1 MGPSMQQKSSKTR
14 FWLTLLI
21 VNILAF
27 IYPLGL
33 LFTSEDDGTRL
44 FAVIML
50 MAGFILLAV
59 TDAVSIVFAH
69 WT

>member
-1 MGPSMQQKSSKTR
+1 MGPSMQKKSSKTR

-27 IYPLGL
+27 TYPVGL
-33 LFTSEDDGTRL
+33 LFTSEDDGTRM
-44 FAVIML
+44 FAVIVL
-50 MAGFILLAV
+50 MGGFIFLAV
-59 TDAVSIVFAH
+59 ADAISVVFAY

>member
-1 MGPSMQQKSSKTR
+1 MQKKSSKSR

-27 IYPLGL
+27 VYPVGL

-44 FAVIML
+44 FAVIVL
-50 MAGFILLAV
+50 MGGFIFLAV
-59 TDAVSIVFAH
+59 ADAISIVFAY